1 MERNREKERR
11 EGGGWRGGKREGEE
25 KRVLGRVLGFGMKKR
40 GPGEA
45 EERRSGGSKDLPM
58 GK

>member
-11 EGGGWRGGKREGEE
+11 GGGGRKGGKIEGEE
-25 KRVLGRVLGFGMKKR
+25 KRVLGFGMKNR
-40 GPGEA
+40 GPSEE
-45 EERRSGGSKDLPM
+45 EERRSGGSKDLPI